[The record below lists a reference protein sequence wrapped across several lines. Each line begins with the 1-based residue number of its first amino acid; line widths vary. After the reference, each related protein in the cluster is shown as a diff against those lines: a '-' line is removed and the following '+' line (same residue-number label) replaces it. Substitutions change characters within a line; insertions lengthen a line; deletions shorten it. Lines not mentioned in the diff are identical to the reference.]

1 MIVFIGLLVYIYT
14 RSNMGRCDDESGP
27 VDGPKALVDFRKE
40 IATRVPEMD
49 QLAIDDL
56 FSRGA
61 RNGTEKPLANTA
73 LRELQSPNGNF
84 RLETPGFYL
93 SKTSVFNHLT
103 LKTWTPPTA
112 HSSRFLLDYLGNW
125 SCTGQTFCTNYAA
138 T

>member
-1 MIVFIGLLVYIYT
+1 MHQI
-14 RSNMGRCDDESGP
+14 
-27 VDGPKALVDFRKE
+27 
-40 IATRVPEMD
+40 
-49 QLAIDDL
+49 DL
-56 FSRGA
+56 FNRGA

-112 HSSRFLLDYLGNW
+112 HFRFLLDYNYLGNW